1 MSLAIPIPLTELCRL
16 AEVSRAGF
24 YRWRGQPPAQDADM
38 ELRDA
43 IQPIAVEWPCY
54 GSRRIT
60 RELWDRGRRV
70 NRMRVQRLMRE
81 DNLLCLRK
89 RRFVMTTDSDH
100 GLPVY
105 PNLARHLV
113 LTGIDQLWVADLT
126 YIRLVAGSR
135 RPDFPN
141 QSERMLL
148 DVIAN
153 RAVID
158 LQQAISVDEHKQL
171 AQRNATLIAE
181 NEQLKREIA
190 KRKLAD
196 EALQISQ
203 NAFSNIIDT
212 IPTTLGRRALTATAN
227 S

>member
-16 AEVSRAGF
+16 AKVSRAGF

-70 NRMRVQRLMRE
+70 NRKRVQRLMRE

-113 LTGIDQLWVADLT
+113 LTGIDQLWVAPNT
-126 YIRLVAGSR
+126 EIWPTRAPGSAR
-135 RPDFPN
+135 
-141 QSERMLL
+141 S
-148 DVIAN
+148 
-153 RAVID
+153 
-158 LQQAISVDEHKQL
+158 SKGS
-171 AQRNATLIAE
+171 T
-181 NEQLKREIA
+181 
-190 KRKLAD
+190 
-196 EALQISQ
+196 
-203 NAFSNIIDT
+203 
-212 IPTTLGRRALTATAN
+212 TAN
-227 S
+227 ACIRRWVICLRPSSRCN